1 MGIFKLIGKRG
12 AAKALARSAH
22 EAYLRYKAQ
31 DPNLS
36 EAEIAQ
42 TIFTKR
48 CSPGNL
54 NKAEKIRFKK
64 YLETDERVDS
74 LIKLCLAMV
83 YILLNI
89 SEADVKAYRLVE
101 KIIEEEL
108 TRAG

>member
-1 MGIFKLIGKRG
+1 MGLFKLIGKRG
-12 AAKALARSAH
+12 AAKALARSAY

-48 CSPGNL
+48 CLPLNL
-54 NKAEKIRFKK
+54 NKAEKMRFEK
-64 YLETDERVDS
+64 YLETDGRVDS

-89 SEADVKAYRLVE
+89 SASDVRAYRLVE